1 MAVTRERLDQG
12 LTYEQFVAGM
22 TKHRERLQQNEETTV
37 IEAADLAF
45 FRSLP
50 ETLDVLVLAEDAPGD
65 IAAGLS
71 VLAKLARESGKL
83 RLHLFRRD
91 QDDDLM
97 NQYLFQG
104 QFRAIPVFVFFDQHM
119 RELGHFIERPPAFNA
134 LQAQER
140 QRLFAEHPE
149 MGDPATPG
157 NELNDEQRQTRQT
170 LLASLDAELAPE
182 RTRMLVRDLRAIV
195 EHTPAVQ

>member
-22 TKHRERLQQNEETTV
+22 TKHRERLLQNEQATV
-37 IEAADLAF
+37 IDPADLDF
-45 FRSLP
+45 FRHLP

-71 VLAKLARESGKL
+71 VLAKLANESGKL

-97 NQYLFQG
+97 SQYLFQG

-134 LQAQER
+134 LQARER
-140 QRLFAEHPE
+140 RRLFTEHPE

-157 NELNDEQRQTRQT
+157 NELSEAQRQTRQT
-170 LLASLDAELAPE
+170 LLASLDATLAPE
-182 RTRMLVRDLRAIV
+182 RARMLVHDLRVIV
-195 EHTPAVQ
+195 EHTPAT

>member
-1 MAVTRERLDQG
+1 MAVTRERLEQG
-12 LTYEQFVAGM
+12 LTYDQFVAGM
-22 TKHRERLQQNEETTV
+22 TKHRALLLQNEQAAV
-37 IEAADLAF
+37 IDPADLAY
-45 FRSLP
+45 FRGLP

-71 VLAKLARESGKL
+71 VLAKLARESGNL

-97 NQYLFQG
+97 RQYLFQG

-134 LQAQER
+134 LQARQR

-149 MGDPATPG
+149 MGDPATPS
-157 NELNDEQRQTRQT
+157 NELSEAQRQTRQT
-170 LLASLDAELAPE
+170 LLAGLDAELAPE
-182 RTRMLVRDLRAIV
+182 RARLLVRDLRAIV
-195 EHTPAVQ
+195 ETKPTVQ